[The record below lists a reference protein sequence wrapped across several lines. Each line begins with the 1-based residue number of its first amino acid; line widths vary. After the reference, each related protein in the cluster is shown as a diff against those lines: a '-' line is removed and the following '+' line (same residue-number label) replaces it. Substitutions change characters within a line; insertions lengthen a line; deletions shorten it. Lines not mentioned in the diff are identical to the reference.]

1 METGLIARFE
11 RKVLFRITRWVALV
25 LCLLLFLGLIGSG
38 LMLLRTLSSGVD
50 RPDPAAVAASDEDGT
65 RSDAGNESLTTST
78 SSSLD
83 GIRIPPALQ
92 ELFTAERNR
101 KALEN
106 WLDDIERSERQEF
119 VDALGQVAESAKAA
133 GKDQGSAIN
142 DYRSRYQDYVLE
154 RNLAEAKAAS
164 ARWQIFAAIGSG
176 LALIALFSLVLV
188 LMAIERNT
196 RNSATQGASS

>member
-1 METGLIARFE
+1 
-11 RKVLFRITRWVALV
+11 LV
-25 LCLLLFLGLIGSG
+25 LPVTLACLS
-38 LMLLRTLSSGVD
+38 
-50 RPDPAAVAASDEDGT
+50 AASSLSASPHVWRADGHAWN
-65 RSDAGNESLTTST
+65 DAVLPTGHPVLNAHLPGGGWPLDGLVEVLQARPERHAWQLVLPALAQVAQAQPGPVVLVGNEIGL
-78 SSSLD
+78 
-83 GIRIPPALQ
+83 GVIPLGHEGRA
-92 ELFTAERNR
+92 
-101 KALEN
+101 
-106 WLDDIERSERQEF
+106 F

-196 RNSATQGASS
+196 RNSATHGASS